1 MRKLGS
7 IESFDA
13 FVLGIA
19 GGADVNGT
27 WKGYPLVEFIF
38 RELMHIHELK
48 NDQHKTLLKKYQ
60 ALVMA
65 GADVTT
71 IVYGS
76 PGDYDNFFDLSRYIV
91 LRLKLLSILLSSR
104 QAKALILQDRWYSGA
119 LRELQTELR
128 TLSNQLDE
136 MESVE

>member
-19 GGADVNGT
+19 GGADVNST
-27 WKGYPLVEFIF
+27 WKGYPLVQFIF

-60 ALVMA
+60 ALVMT

-71 IVYGS
+71 IVY
-76 PGDYDNFFDLSRYIV
+76 PTPQDYDNFFDLSRYIV

>member
-1 MRKLGS
+1 
-7 IESFDA
+7 
-13 FVLGIA
+13 
-19 GGADVNGT
+19 
-27 WKGYPLVEFIF
+27 
-38 RELMHIHELK
+38 
-48 NDQHKTLLKKYQ
+48 
-60 ALVMA
+60 MA